1 MINEYTTQTELN
13 PQLWDDERLKSK
25 LRVKFLKIAKAFAD
39 FLLPIIDVKV
49 HDVTLTGSNANY
61 NWTDKS
67 DIDLHIL
74 IDYKDIKAYDANAA
88 LVREYLMAKK
98 SIWNNNYPLTF
109 KGMQIELYAQDINE
123 PHTSTGVYSI
133 MNDTWIKKPSDEQVT
148 VDDNDINKKADPFAY
163 EIDNLKSSTPDL
175 LPRIKRIKDRLKQ
188 MRQTGLQAEGEY
200 SVENLAFKKLRN
212 SGHLERLN
220 NMSKQETM
228 KQLQVETYDT
238 VAKQLA
244 GHVKGNKKLNNT
256 DWQHIM
262 KQVNGVEDPRG
273 QWDHPNRCTM
283 IPSKHITMQNI
294 SYPVLG
300 IDNSGYKQVMQ
311 PEKNYTYPGD
321 RVFEIPMTPKY
332 IILLQKLNNYIK
344 GSDYEK

>member
-1 MINEYTTQTELN
+1 MIKEYITQTELN
-13 PQLWDDERLKSK
+13 PQLWDNEHLKSK

-39 FLLPIIDVKV
+39 FLLPIIDVQIR
-49 HDVTLTGSNANY
+49 DVTLTGSNANY
-61 NWTDKS
+61 NWTDIS

-74 IDYKDIKAYDANAA
+74 INYKDIKAYDANAA

-109 KGMQIELYAQDINE
+109 RGMQIELYAQDTIE
-123 PHTSTGVYSI
+123 PHASTGVYSI
-133 MNDTWIKKPSDEQVT
+133 MNNEWIKKPSSEQVM
-148 VDDNDINKKADPFAY
+148 VDDNEIDKKSDPFAY

-175 LPRIKRIKDRLKQ
+175 LPRIQRIKDRLKK
-188 MRQTGLQAEGEY
+188 MRQIGLTAEGEY
-200 SVENLAFKKLRN
+200 SIENLAFKKLRN
-212 SGHLERLN
+212 TGHLERLS

-244 GHVKGNKKLNNT
+244 NHVNGNKKLNES
-256 DWQHIM
+256 DWQQII
-262 KQVNGVEDPRG
+262 KNVDGIEDPRG
-273 QWDHPNRCTM
+273 QWDHPDRCTM
-283 IPSKHITMQNI
+283 IPGKHITMQNI

-300 IDNSGYKQVMQ
+300 IDNSGYKQVMH
-311 PEKNYTYPGD
+311 PEKNYTYPGSN
-321 RVFEIPMTPKY
+321 VFEIPMTPKY

-344 GSDYEK
+344 GSNHEK